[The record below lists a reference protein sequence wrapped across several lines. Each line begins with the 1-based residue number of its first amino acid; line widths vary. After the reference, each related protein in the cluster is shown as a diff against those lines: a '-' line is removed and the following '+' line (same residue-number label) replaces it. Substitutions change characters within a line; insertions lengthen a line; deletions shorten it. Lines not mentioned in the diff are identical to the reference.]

1 MNAFHFPVM
10 LKQSVDGLSIQPN
23 GVYVDA
29 TFGGGGHSR
38 EILQRLEN
46 GRLFAFDQDEE
57 AAKNAFPDT
66 RMTFIRHNFCYLRN
80 FLRYYDVERVD
91 GILADLGVSSHDF
104 DEADRGFSFRFDS
117 YLDMRMNRGMKQT
130 AAHIVNQFDES
141 QLTGIFRN
149 YGEIPNATKLAS
161 AIFEA
166 RSQKEIA
173 TTGQFLAAIEK
184 CVPRATEK
192 KYLAQV
198 FQALRM
204 TVNDELTVLK
214 EFLSISLEVLKPS
227 GRMVIISYH
236 SLEDRLVK
244 NFFKSGNFE
253 GIQEKDFYG
262 NLLTPFRL
270 VNRRVLI
277 PDAEEMRLNPRS
289 RSAKLRIA
297 EKK

>member
-1 MNAFHFPVM
+1 
-10 LKQSVDGLSIQPN
+10 VD
-23 GVYVDA
+23 
-29 TFGGGGHSR
+29 
-38 EILQRLEN
+38 
-46 GRLFAFDQDEE
+46 
-57 AAKNAFPDT
+57 
-66 RMTFIRHNFCYLRN
+66 
-80 FLRYYDVERVD
+80 RVD

-117 YLDMRMNRGMKQT
+117 YLDMRMNRDMKQT
-130 AAHIVNQFDES
+130 AAQIVNQFDES
-141 QLTGIFRN
+141 QLTVIFRN
-149 YGEIPNATKLAS
+149 YGEITNAPKLAS
-161 AIFEA
+161 AILEA
-166 RSQKEIA
+166 RSQQEIT
-173 TTGQFLAAIEK
+173 TTGQFLTAIEK
-184 CVPRATEK
+184 CVPRATQK

-214 EFLSISLEVLKPS
+214 EFLSMSLEVLKPS

-244 NFFKSGNFE
+244 NFFKSGNIE

-270 VNRRVLI
+270 VNRKVLV
-277 PDAEEMRLNPRS
+277 PDEQEMRLNPRS

-297 EKK
+297 EKKENPWP